1 MGEQWREVGEG
12 VYVRRHEF
20 LDLNIGLVVG
30 DGRCLV
36 VDTRAT
42 LVEAGDLIAAVR
54 EVTPHPWT
62 VANTHTHWDHYFGNA
77 AFRPA
82 EIWAHERAAAWARAY
97 GNVHKQRLRGQVLSD
112 DSLAEFAAQVD
123 AVTPDPPDRT
133 FAGDAATLD
142 VGGRAVTLRYHG
154 RGHTDGDIT
163 IHVDTV
169 TFAGDLVE
177 EGAAPGFSDSFPLDW
192 PGTLDA
198 LLPYLAGPVVPGH
211 GDVVDPAYV
220 RGQRDEVAAI
230 VELARAGHAEGRPA
244 DALAADL
251 PLPDHQR
258 THAARRAYRQLDGQP
273 PYDSPEATLAALLED

>member
-1 MGEQWREVGEG
+1 MGERWREVGDR
-12 VYVRRHEF
+12 VYARRHEF
-20 LDLNIGLVVG
+20 LDLNVGLVVG

-36 VDTRAT
+36 IDTRAT

-54 EVTPHPWT
+54 EVTAHPWA

-82 EIWAHERAAAWARAY
+82 EIWAHERAAAWAREY
-97 GNVHKQRLRGQVLSD
+97 GSVHKEGLKGQARREAD
-112 DSLAEFAAQVD
+112 LAEFVEQVD

-133 FAGDAATLD
+133 FADDAATLD
-142 VGGRAVTLRYHG
+142 IGGRAVTLRYHG

-163 IHVDTV
+163 INVDAV

-177 EGAAPGFSDSFPLDW
+177 EGASVGFSDSFPLDW

-198 LLPYLAGPVVPGH
+198 LLVHLAGPVVPGH
-211 GDVVDPAYV
+211 GDVVDLAYV

-230 VELARAGHAEGRPA
+230 AELARAGHAEGRDA
-244 DALAADL
+244 DSLAADL

-258 THAARRAYRQLDGQP
+258 THAARRAYRQLDRLP
-273 PYDSPEATLAALLED
+273 SYDSPEAALAALLED